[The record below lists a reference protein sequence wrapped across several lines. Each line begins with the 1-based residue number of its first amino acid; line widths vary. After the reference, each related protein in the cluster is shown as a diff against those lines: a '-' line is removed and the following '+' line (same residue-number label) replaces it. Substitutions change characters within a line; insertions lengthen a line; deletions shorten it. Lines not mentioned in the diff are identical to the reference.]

1 MAAIRTKF
9 IDKASASVPQYR
21 DTSAKLLKKLSER
34 GFAVLRLE
42 DPDTAAL
49 KNLFTEAATFLGKP
63 AFDKE
68 AHSAD
73 PDDDDQQLA
82 DAGCTILEPPAAPAS
97 THHLTPTS
105 HPLTTHSPPTHT
117 THTHHLPWPPR
128 HPL

>member
-1 MAAIRTKF
+1 M
-9 IDKASASVPQYR
+9 PQYR

-73 PDDDDQQLA
+73 LERRPA
-82 DAGCTILEPPAAPAS
+82 APAGCTILTPSRPRIHTPPH
-97 THHLTPTS
+97 THLTPTH
-105 HPLTTHSPPTHT
+105 HPLTTH
-117 THTHHLPWPPR
+117 THHPHTPPPMATAPPPVTPHHHR
-128 HPL
+128 AHPSVF